1 MEEKP
6 APSMSML
13 GAAQFVHAISEQD
26 GTKKVRNRL
35 TAAGMSTEIV
45 MAFRKNPIEVS

>member
-1 MEEKP
+1 MEKKP
-6 APSMSML
+6 APSVSML

-35 TAAGMSTEIV
+35 TGAGMSTEIV